1 MTSEPLVPDLTLRDA
16 YLEVAKRHDVFREK
30 FIARTDLIEEL
41 KAELGPACGHVSH
54 DWFRDRI
61 IVCAKNPE
69 GHGGGWGNPKSAA
82 PRKLRPAENYSPEYL
97 AHLDSNG
104 WQEIRQAAFDRDGG
118 RCRLCNSRQNLQGHH
133 RSYANLGRD
142 AAKELADVTTLCRKC
157 HKRFHKI

>member
-1 MTSEPLVPDLTLRDA
+1 MKAQPLIPDAALRDA
-16 YLEVAKRHDVFREK
+16 YLVVARRN
-30 FIARTDLIEEL
+30 
-41 KAELGPACGHVSH
+41 GCG
-54 DWFRDRI
+54 RDRI
-61 IVCAKNPE
+61 VAETALLDEVRTRLGPDYAHVPPDWIRQRVITCCKNPKA
-69 GHGGGWGNPKSAA
+69 HGGDWGNPKKPA
-82 PRKLRPAENYSPEYL
+82 PRKLKQAAGYSPEYL
-97 AHLDSNG
+97 AHLDSPA